1 MSRFGFAR
9 LEMDAAVRAQYV
21 AEKRRLLLEGVA
33 DSTDYAVRKGGTIQA
48 VLQTRTV
55 NPMPQPARLS

>member
-1 MSRFGFAR
+1 MVS
-9 LEMDAAVRAQYV
+9 RAQYV

-33 DSTDYAVRKGGTIQA
+33 DSTDYAVRKGGFIQA

-55 NPMPQPARLS
+55 NPTPPPARPG